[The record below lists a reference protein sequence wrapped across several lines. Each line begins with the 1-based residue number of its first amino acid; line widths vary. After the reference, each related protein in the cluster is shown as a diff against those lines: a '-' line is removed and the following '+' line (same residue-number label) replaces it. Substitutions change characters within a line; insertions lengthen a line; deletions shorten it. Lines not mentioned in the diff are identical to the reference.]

1 MAGVSRLQYST
12 EARLVRV
19 MCSGRVDLEFVL
31 RAFSN
36 GMDGV
41 FIGGCRLNEC
51 NYITHGNYHA
61 LNMVLLCRKIMEHI
75 GLNPERLRIEFMS
88 SAEGILFA
96 EVMSEFGN
104 KVKELGPLGKV
115 EGIDQNELKSK
126 LAEITKLVPYIKLV
140 KNEKLASRL
149 ENPEEYDKLFTKDEI
164 DKLFSEVISYY
175 IDPEKCQACMT
186 CAKRCPV
193 EAIISAK
200 NQIHVI
206 DQEKCIKCGTCFEV
220 CPPKFGA
227 VTDTPDAAVQV
238 SDPGDNPD
246 EVASWASRPIGIQAQ
261 VDDAPDAL
269 VITIPPMR
277 FVHVLRTRKNMTN
290 FSPKTK

>member
-1 MAGVSRLQYST
+1 MAGVSRLQYTT
-12 EARLVRV
+12 EMRLIRV
-19 MCSGRVDLEFVL
+19 MCSGRVDLEFVF

-36 GMDGV
+36 GTDGV

-61 LNMVLLCRKIMEHI
+61 LNMVLLCRRIMEHI

-104 KVKELGPLGKV
+104 KVKELGPLGKA

-164 DKLFSEVISYY
+164 DRLFSEVISYY

-193 EAIISAK
+193 EAIVGGK
-200 NQIHVI
+200 NLIHVI

-220 CPPKFGA
+220 CPPKFRA
-227 VTDTPDAAVQV
+227 VTEIAGAPV
-238 SDPGDNPD
+238 PP
-246 EVASWASRPIGIQAQ
+246 PI
-261 VDDAPDAL
+261 PEEKR
-269 VITIPPMR
+269 TIVR
-277 FVHVLRTRKNMTN
+277 KSKEKVL
-290 FSPKTK
+290 

>member
-1 MAGVSRLQYST
+1 MAGVSRLQYTT
-12 EARLVRV
+12 ETRLIRV

-61 LNMVLLCRKIMEHI
+61 LTTALLCRKLMEHI
-75 GLNPERLRIEFMS
+75 GLNPARLRIEFMS
-88 SAEGILFA
+88 SAEGNRFA
-96 EVMSEFGN
+96 DVMGEFGN
-104 KVKELGPLGKV
+104 EVRELGPLGKGQG
-115 EGIDQNELKSK
+115 EGIEQNELKSK
-126 LAEITKLVPYIKLV
+126 LAEIRKLVPYIKLV

-149 ENPEEYDKLFTKDEI
+149 VKPEGYDTFFTKDEI

-193 EAIISAK
+193 DAIISAK
-200 NQIHVI
+200 NQVHVI
-206 DQEKCIKCGTCFEV
+206 DQEKCIKCGTCFDV
-220 CPPKFGA
+220 CPPKFRA
-227 VTDTPDAAVQV
+227 VTKISGEPV
-238 SDPGDNPD
+238 PPPLP
-246 EVASWASRPIGIQAQ
+246 EEKR
-261 VDDAPDAL
+261 
-269 VITIPPMR
+269 TI
-277 FVHVLRTRKNMTN
+277 VRK
-290 FSPKTK
+290 SKEK